1 MKKLFIAS
9 IILFA
14 CSLGLFGGAIYIGC
28 CKANAPCPRMEGKGP
43 HGPGMPGPHA
53 GIPDDMKEFQGKE
66 RHSRDR
72 FQAEM
77 DSVLQVTP
85 EQKASLEQQRN
96 EMDSSF
102 KALRKQKM
110 DAEKQLKEALD
121 SDNLEQINAAKASV
135 LAANEAMLNQ
145 RIQGAANLS
154 KILTKEQMAKFRE
167 FQKEKF
173 QKFHKGPKG
182 PRHHEEQK
190 NVNE

>member
-9 IILFA
+9 LILFA
-14 CSLGLFGGAIYIGC
+14 CSLGFFSGAVYIGC

-43 HGPGMPGPHA
+43 HG
-53 GIPDDMKEFQGKE
+53 MKEFQGKD
-66 RHSRDR
+66 RHNRER

-102 KALRKQKM
+102 KVLRKQKM
-110 DAEKQLKEALD
+110 DAEKQLKDALD

-154 KILTKEQMAKFRE
+154 KILTKEQMAKFRD

-173 QKFHKGPKG
+173 QNFHKGPKG
-182 PRHHEEQK
+182 PRHHKEQK
-190 NVNE
+190 PEEE